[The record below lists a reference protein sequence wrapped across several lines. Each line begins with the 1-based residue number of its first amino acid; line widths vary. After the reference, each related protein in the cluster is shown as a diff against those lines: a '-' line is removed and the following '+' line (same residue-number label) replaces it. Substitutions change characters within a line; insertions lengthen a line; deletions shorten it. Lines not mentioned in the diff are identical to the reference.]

1 MEKKNIKRSH
11 QEPETERW
19 IKVNPT
25 KKFSGSNDPEYLSAI
40 RPVAAMFISP
50 VIFLQGIDRASDALM
65 TIVRYR
71 RIRSSSVRG
80 ELTPMD
86 FDLKLT

>member
-1 MEKKNIKRSH
+1 
-11 QEPETERW
+11 
-19 IKVNPT
+19 
-25 KKFSGSNDPEYLSAI
+25 
-40 RPVAAMFISP
+40 MFISP